1 MSAVIDTILF
11 HYYGG
16 ATLFCSHDEKGVIKS
31 AWTTDKATM
40 FATINAHAGNVI
52 TLDFDGTFDEEIEK
66 TAKQICD
73 KCGYH
78 AEKTAQFNSPDKRN
92 EYKRTLFILEKK

>member
-1 MSAVIDTILF
+1 MSEVIDTILF

-16 ATLFCSHDEKGVIKS
+16 ATLFCSPDEKGTIKS

-40 FATINAHAGNVI
+40 FATINANPSDVI

-73 KCGYH
+73 KCGYT
-78 AEKTAQFNSPDKRN
+78 ATKTDSFNSESKRN
-92 EYKRTLFILEKK
+92 TYKRTLFILTKK